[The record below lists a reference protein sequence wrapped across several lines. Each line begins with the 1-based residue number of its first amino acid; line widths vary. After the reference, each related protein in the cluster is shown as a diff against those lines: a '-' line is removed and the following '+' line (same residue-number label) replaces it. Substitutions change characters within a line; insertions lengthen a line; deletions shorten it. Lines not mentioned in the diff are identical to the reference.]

1 MLVRYIPGNSNTPI
15 ELNTYEMGI
24 GDGNPYSTNWKYS
37 GITKQFGIDI
47 EQFEKDPI
55 ILPLVFRIRGTK
67 KAIESNLD
75 AFIRECEKDI
85 LKNKQGKF
93 EVNEWYIKGF
103 FVERES
109 IVASSF
115 YGLEVSAKFLAP
127 YPFWINEQLVKIT
140 PISDTAVSEETG
152 VKTYPY
158 TYPYKYPLLQTETS
172 VYVDHY
178 TESDFKL
185 TAYGPTTYVLI
196 NINGYPYE
204 VLYPLEEGE
213 HMIIDSRPQTP
224 KEEKLY
230 VVRANGEKE
239 SIFNYRSVENSIFK
253 KIPAGMV
260 KIDYPRTYGV
270 DLIIYKERSE
280 PPWKSSL

>member
-1 MLVRYIPGNSNTPI
+1 MKVYYESSDKKQKIMFDGREYGIADLDLFQHEFKYITENDKITEFTEGIVTRKLDVNITGDKNKSWQQLYDEMNS
-15 ELNTYEMGI
+15 
-24 GDGNPYSTNWKYS
+24 
-37 GITKQFGIDI
+37 
-47 EQFEKDPI
+47 
-55 ILPLVFRIRGTK
+55 VFV
-67 KAIESNLD
+67 
-75 AFIRECEKDI
+75 KDI
-85 LKNKQGKF
+85 LSNKAGKIY
-93 EVNEWYIKGF
+93 VNDSYMKCF
-103 FVERES
+103 FY
-109 IVASSF
+109 ASSPS
-115 YGLEVSAKFLAP
+115 EVFEDWGFQTTELKLVSDRP
-127 YPFWINEQLVKIT
+127 IWIVEQLVKISA
-140 PISDTAVSEETG
+140 ISDTAASEETV

-185 TAYGPTTYVLI
+185 TAYGPTTSVLI

-204 VLYPLEEGE
+204 VEYPLEEGE

-224 KEEKLY
+224 KEERLY

-239 SIFNYRSVENSIFK
+239 SIFNHRSVENSIFK

>member
-1 MLVRYIPGNSNTPI
+1 MLEKIIYVNHKGEKLDSERDGFYVNYNDLRDYLWDYVEDNRRIRSFKK
-15 ELNTYEMGI
+15 GI
-24 GDGNPYSTNWKYS
+24 VKKT
-37 GITKQFGIDI
+37 I
-47 EQFEKDPI
+47 PI
-55 ILPLVFRIRGTK
+55 IIAKESEREAIAIKNRI
-67 KAIESNLD
+67 IEVT
-75 AFIRECEKDI
+75 EKDI
-85 LKNKQGKF
+85 IDNIPG
-93 EVNEWYIKGF
+93 EIIINESYMRGF
-103 FVERES
+103 IIGNSKSNYLISRKTIQESLTFVS
-109 IVASSF
+109 D
-115 YGLEVSAKFLAP
+115 
-127 YPFWINEQLVKIT
+127 YPFWITEQSVKIK
-140 PISDTAVSEETG
+140 PISDTAVSEEIG
-152 VKTYPY
+152 IKTYPY
-158 TYPYKYPLLQTETS
+158 SYPYKYPFLQTETS

-185 TAYGPTTYVLI
+185 TAYGPTTSVLI

>member
-1 MLVRYIPGNSNTPI
+1 MLEKIIYVNHKGEKLDSERDGFYVNYNDLRDYLWDYVEDNRRIRSFKK
-15 ELNTYEMGI
+15 GI
-24 GDGNPYSTNWKYS
+24 VKKT
-37 GITKQFGIDI
+37 I
-47 EQFEKDPI
+47 PI
-55 ILPLVFRIRGTK
+55 IIAKESEREAIAIKNRI
-67 KAIESNLD
+67 IEVT
-75 AFIRECEKDI
+75 EKDI
-85 LKNKQGKF
+85 IDNIPGKIII
-93 EVNEWYIKGF
+93 NESYMRGF
-103 FVERES
+103 IIGNSKSNYLISRKTIQESLTFVS
-109 IVASSF
+109 D
-115 YGLEVSAKFLAP
+115 
-127 YPFWINEQLVKIT
+127 YPFWITEQSVKIT

-185 TAYGPTTYVLI
+185 TAYGPTTSVLI

-224 KEEKLY
+224 KEERLY

-239 SIFNYRSVENSIFK
+239 SIFNYRSVEKSIFK
-253 KIPAGMV
+253 KIPAGMI

-280 PPWKSSL
+280 PPWKS

>member
-1 MLVRYIPGNSNTPI
+1 MLEKIIYVNHKGEKLDSERDGFYVNYNDLRDYLWDYVEDNRRIRSFKK
-15 ELNTYEMGI
+15 GI
-24 GDGNPYSTNWKYS
+24 VKKT
-37 GITKQFGIDI
+37 I
-47 EQFEKDPI
+47 PI
-55 ILPLVFRIRGTK
+55 IIAKESEREAIAIKNRI
-67 KAIESNLD
+67 IEVT
-75 AFIRECEKDI
+75 EKDI
-85 LKNKQGKF
+85 IDNIPG
-93 EVNEWYIKGF
+93 EIIINESYMRGF
-103 FVERES
+103 IIGNSKSNYLISRKTIQESLTFVS
-109 IVASSF
+109 D
-115 YGLEVSAKFLAP
+115 
-127 YPFWINEQLVKIT
+127 YPFWITEQSVKIT

-185 TAYGPTTYVLI
+185 TAYGPTTSVLI

-204 VLYPLEEGE
+204 VAYPLEEGE

-239 SIFNYRSVENSIFK
+239 SIFNYRSVENTIFK

-280 PPWKSSL
+280 PPWKS